1 VVKKDKLDFD
11 QPMTRE
17 LIDRL
22 LDKEMEL
29 EKQPEER
36 ALALNYMTQ
45 MVEQGYTITDDPA
58 KRYTIGEIRD
68 MTYAYLDGYH
78 DAVKTLEVSLKKM
91 FGDVDN
97 QLPLE

>member
-1 VVKKDKLDFD
+1 MDNQDGLDFN

-22 LDKEMEL
+22 LDKEMEM

-58 KRYTIGEIRD
+58 QRYTVQEIRD

-78 DAVKTLEVSLKKM
+78 DAVKTLEISLRKM
-91 FGDVDN
+91 FGDTDN
-97 QLPLE
+97 PPPG